1 MAGHQNQLR
10 GEGGE
15 GNVHLRA
22 EHGTWGGVGWGG
34 RRRRPWLSPGSEAA
48 REAEMPLAV
57 AGQDGSSRGRQGR
70 NIPPHPHLARP
81 SLLPRPASGP
91 APPPARIRL
100 EPTLRASS
108 VQSITEPGGLPSRPG
123 HATPHRLRS
132 SFAFVFLS
140 TQVSRPGRDAPH
152 RRARHLRRRRRR
164 RDRREHAEADA
175 GEAAIQR
182 ALRALRQRH
191 LVEEGAHRPAIEAL
205 NRPFAAH
212 ALEWKEKAEKNE
224 LELQQCYKAQSR
236 LSEQL
241 VSEINEAKTSKALL
255 KEKEALITTLQ
266 SELQQTSEEN
276 IQLKQ
281 SLEEKTN
288 ALDLLIQ
295 EHQAAKAELERV
307 LTKLKAVEHENTQL
321 VERLMQAKMVEAE
334 KLNEANAMY
343 EEMVL
348 KLKAAGL
355 GAGGIQHHAQQE
367 ADGVI
372 RRSEAGYVDIME
384 TPVPSTCR
392 ITIRAHDG
400 GCGSI
405 IFQNNTDKLIS
416 GGQDQTVKIWSAH
429 TGALTSTLQG
439 CLGTVNDL
447 AVTNDNKFVIAACS
461 SNKLFVWEVNGGR
474 PRHTLTGHTKN
485 VCSVDAS
492 WVKSLVIASSS
503 NDRTIKIW
511 DLQTGF
517 CKSTIMSASN
527 PNALVFIH
535 GDAICSGHRDGSLKF
550 HDIRSGKC
558 FATVAAHVDVSS
570 VCVTRNKNH
579 VLSSGREGVHKL
591 FDVRMPKEVVEIC
604 GTFTAPSNRLVG
616 SWGRACISPDENCI
630 ASGSSDGS
638 VCIWSRS
645 KNEGPT
651 ILEGHSLPV
660 VTSAWSEFGPLATAD
675 KNHIHIWA

>member
-1 MAGHQNQLR
+1 MCTYVRSTAR
-10 GEGGE
+10 GVG
-15 GNVHLRA
+15 
-22 EHGTWGGVGWGG
+22 WGGVGWKTETAVAFAGKRGG
-34 RRRRPWLSPGSEAA
+34 VGGGDASRCRWSRRFVAWSPRPEYSAPSASRSAHFASEAGF
-48 REAEMPLAV
+48 RPN
-57 AGQDGSSRGRQGR
+57 SSSS
-70 NIPPHPHLARP
+70 PYP
-81 SLLPRPASGP
+81 SRA
-91 APPPARIRL
+91 
-100 EPTLRASS
+100 TLRAS
-108 VQSITEPGGLPSRPG
+108 QSISNRAGSLRGPDTP
-123 HATPHRLRS
+123 PHRLRS

-140 TQVSRPGRDAPH
+140 TQVSRPRRGAPH
-152 RRARHLRRRRRR
+152 RRARHLRRRRR

-175 GEAAIQR
+175 GKAAIQR

-276 IQLKQ
+276 VQLKQ

-288 ALDLLIQ
+288 ALDLLVQ

-384 TPVPSTCR
+384 TPIPSTCR

-527 PNALVFIH
+527 PNTLAFIH

-570 VCVTRNKNH
+570 VCVTRSKNH

-591 FDVRMPKEVVEIC
+591 FDVRMPTEVVEIC
-604 GTFTAPSNRLVG
+604 GTFRAPSNRLVG

>member
-1 MAGHQNQLR
+1 MAQFRWR
-10 GEGGE
+10 GTRTSSATRGGE
-15 GNVHLRA
+15 GNAHLRA
-22 EHGTWGGVGWGG
+22 EHGTWGWVGWKTEAAVAFAGKRGGVGGG
-34 RRRRPWLSPGSEAA
+34 DAARGRWSRRPYRTGRAPFAA
-48 REAEMPLAV
+48 RTRNPIGFVPLSLSSSSPPKSV
-57 AGQDGSSRGRQGR
+57 A
-70 NIPPHPHLARP
+70 LAAA
-81 SLLPRPASGP
+81 PRTA
-91 APPPARIRL
+91 
-100 EPTLRASS
+100 
-108 VQSITEPGGLPSRPG
+108 G
-123 HATPHRLRS
+123 HATS
-132 SFAFVFLS
+132 AADAADGIDASM
-140 TQVSRPGRDAPH
+140 TQ
-152 RRARHLRRRRRR
+152 
-164 RDRREHAEADA
+164 AEADA
-175 GEAAIQR
+175 GKAAIQR

-255 KEKEALITTLQ
+255 KEKEALITALQ

-276 IQLKQ
+276 VQLKQ

-288 ALDLLIQ
+288 ALDLLVQ

-384 TPVPSTCR
+384 TPIPSTCR

-527 PNALVFIH
+527 PNTLAFIH

-558 FATVAAHVDVSS
+558 FATVAAHIDVSS
-570 VCVTRNKNH
+570 ICVTRSKNH

-591 FDVRMPKEVVEIC
+591 FDVRMPTEVVEIC
-604 GTFTAPSNRLVG
+604 GTFRAPSNRLVG

>member
-1 MAGHQNQLR
+1 MAGRQLQPGDAGGGRKALMLCVR
-10 GEGGE
+10 GTA
-15 GNVHLRA
+15 R
-22 EHGTWGGVGWGG
+22 GVGVRVREAGKGG
-34 RRRRPWLSPGSEAA
+34 GRRPWLSPGSKAA
-48 REAEMPLAV
+48 WEAEMPLAV
-57 AGQDGSSRGRQGR
+57 AKAGIFRSIRISLGPVGF
-70 NIPPHPHLARP
+70 RP
-81 SLLPRPASGP
+81 SSSPS
-91 APPPARIRL
+91 
-100 EPTLRASS
+100 PT
-108 VQSITEPGGLPSRPG
+108 Q
-123 HATPHRLRS
+123 
-132 SFAFVFLS
+132 
-140 TQVSRPGRDAPH
+140 
-152 RRARHLRRRRRR
+152 
-164 RDRREHAEADA
+164 AEADA
-175 GEAAIQR
+175 GKAAIRR
-182 ALRALRQRH
+182 ALRSLRRRH

-266 SELQQTSEEN
+266 SELGQTREEN
-276 IQLKQ
+276 VQLKE

-355 GAGGIQHHAQQE
+355 GAGGIQHNAQQE

-384 TPVPSTCR
+384 TPIPSTCR
-392 ITIRAHDG
+392 VTIRAHDG

-461 SNKLFVWEVNGGR
+461 SNKLFVWEINGGR

-485 VCSVDAS
+485 VCSVGAS
-492 WVKSLVIASSS
+492 WAKSLVIASSS

-527 PNALVFIH
+527 PNTLAFIH
-535 GDAICSGHRDGSLKF
+535 GDSICSGHRDGSLKF

-558 FATVAAHVDVSS
+558 FATVAGHADVSS
-570 VCVTRNKNH
+570 VCVTRSKNH
-579 VLSSGREGVHKL
+579 VLSSGRDGVHKL
-591 FDVRMPKEVVEIC
+591 FDVRMPTEVVEIC
-604 GTFTAPSNRLVG
+604 GTFRAPSNRLIG

-630 ASGSSDGS
+630 AAGCSDGS